1 MYGNEDK
8 QLRLIN
14 ECRGIA
20 FSSDSLKRYQTKIT
34 KLANSLKKDILEGP
48 VRGLFNKEDIHSIEK
63 AMSALSKFSKTV
75 SHAKESKS
83 REEKQKAE
91 ILKIDL
97 EHAETVFK
105 KKYPY
110 DESNI
115 LNKLRFCI
123 AVGFANDIDVDS
135 MLLERLERRIT
146 HASPSWIES
155 FPGWID
161 NVYLDC
167 IRTSANLIMC
177 HGVDVLTYPLATRFF
192 KRIDEELLLIDMKA
206 GNVLEN
212 VALYLDKSSQKLTNA
227 YN

>member
-8 QLRLIN
+8 HLRLIN
-14 ECRGIA
+14 ECRRIA
-20 FSSDSLKRYQTKIT
+20 FSSESLKRYQTKIT

-91 ILKIDL
+91 IREIDL
-97 EHAETVFK
+97 EHAETVFR

-110 DESNI
+110 DESTI

-123 AVGFANDIDVDS
+123 AVNFTNIDPNS
-135 MLLERLERRIT
+135 MLLERLESRIT
-146 HASPSWIES
+146 YTSAAWLDS
-155 FPGWID
+155 FPEWID
-161 NVYLDC
+161 NTYLDC
-167 IRTSANLIMC
+167 IRTSADLLMSL
-177 HGVDVLTYPLATRFF
+177 GVDVHKYPLAARFF
-192 KRIDEELLLIDMKA
+192 KRIDEELLLLDMKV
-206 GNVLEN
+206 GNILEN
-212 VALYLDKSSQKLTNA
+212 VELYLDKCSQNVRNA
-227 YN
+227 SN